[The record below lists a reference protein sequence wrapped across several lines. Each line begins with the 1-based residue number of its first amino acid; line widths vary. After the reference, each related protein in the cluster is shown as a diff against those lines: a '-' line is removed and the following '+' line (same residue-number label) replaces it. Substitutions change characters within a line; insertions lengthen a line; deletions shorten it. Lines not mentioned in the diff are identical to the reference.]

1 METNLI
7 SFRPQNFLTAGV
19 FILGWVF
26 LAVIGCQI
34 YRMISSSQ
42 STPAQGS

>member
-19 FILGWVF
+19 FILGWVGLF
-26 LAVIGCQI
+26 VIGSQV
-34 YRMISSSQ
+34 YRMLGNGSSSQ
-42 STPAQGS
+42 GQ